1 MDEDTRAR
9 FEDAVERK
17 SEQARERSQQGDPA
31 DGAPPD
37 ADEGYEADVNSPRE
51 RSSRHRQV
59 TADKWNQ

>member
-17 SEQARERSQQGDPA
+17 SEQARERSEQGDPA
-31 DGAPPD
+31 DGKRP
-37 ADEGYEADVNSPRE
+37 EGGQGYEADIDEPRA
-51 RSSRHRQV
+51 SNSRHRQV